1 MKTYWIKKQEFE
13 NKIAGKLAQNQI
25 TEVLLMDEE
34 DKQWLKAEVR
44 ACDEAADGG
53 AILKVLADYGKPTG
67 EEHRIEVLKTD
78 SPEED

>member
-13 NKIAGKLAQNQI
+13 NKIAGKLGKDQT
-25 TEVLLMDEE
+25 TEVLLMDES

-44 ACDEAADGG
+44 ADDKGKDGG
-53 AILKVLADYGKPTG
+53 AILKVLADYGKPTD
-67 EEHRIEVLKTD
+67 EEYRIEVLKTD

>member
-13 NKIAGKLAQNQI
+13 NKIEGKLGEDRTA
-25 TEVLLMDEE
+25 EVLLMDES

-44 ACDEAADGG
+44 AGDKAKDG
-53 AILKVLADYGKPTG
+53 AILKVLADYGKPTD
-67 EEHRIEVLKTD
+67 EEYRIEVLKTD